1 MSKLSIEEM
10 EKKLNIR
17 TQYKQRRYMTEGEL
31 EEHIR
36 LVYKRNNRRAYL
48 RKKLLK
54 QEEEQALEQEEEQ
67 ALEQEEEEEEEETE
81 EGTEEQTEEEQEEQ
95 KRTIVNN
102 YFIRRFR

>member
-1 MSKLSIEEM
+1 M
-10 EKKLNIR
+10 EQMLNVN
-17 TQYKQRRYMTEGEL
+17 THYKSRKNMTEVEL
-31 EEHIR
+31 EEHIG

-67 ALEQEEEEEEEETE
+67 ALEEEEEEEETE
-81 EGTEEQTEEEQEEQ
+81 EETEEVQEEQ
-95 KRTIVNN
+95 KRPIVNN